1 MSGQAAAHAEAE
13 GDTDSTWPFTIG
25 LGLATLLLGLVVHWS
40 ILIVGA
46 LLLGYGVAGFL
57 RGSRGLRGFEGWML
71 KASPRETVLAGTS
84 LRKVGMWMFLF
95 SEIMFFTGIIGGS
108 LSLRA
113 HTASWPLPGAVLD
126 VPLTALNTF
135 ILICSSMTMVEAL
148 RGAQMGDERRM
159 RAFLLLTMLL
169 GIVFLSIQAREY
181 VLLFFQRGL
190 RPASGLYGATFYL
203 QTGFHGGHVTAGVV
217 ALAFVNLKAHRGGYT
232 KGSHEGVELMG
243 LYWHFIDVV
252 WIFLFTIV
260 YLI

>member
-1 MSGQAAAHAEAE
+1 
-13 GDTDSTWPFTIG
+13 
-25 LGLATLLLGLVVHWS
+25 
-40 ILIVGA
+40 VGA
-46 LLLGYGVAGFL
+46 LVLAYGVVGFL
-57 RGSRGLRGFEGWML
+57 RASKGLRGFEGWML
-71 KASPRETVLAGTS
+71 KASPGETIFAGTS

-95 SEIMFFTGIIGGS
+95 SEVMFFTGIIGGS
-108 LSLRA
+108 LSLRS
-113 HTASWPLPGAVLD
+113 HEGTWPAPGQFLN

-169 GIVFLSIQAREY
+169 GMVFLGIQGREY
-181 VLLFFQRGL
+181 FLLFFQRGL
-190 RPASGLYGATFYL
+190 RPTSSVYGATFYL

-217 ALAFVNLKAHRGGYT
+217 ALAYVNLKAWRGGYP
-232 KGSHEGVELMG
+232 KGSHEGIELMG

-252 WIFLFTIV
+252 WIFLFTLV

>member
-1 MSGQAAAHAEAE
+1 
-13 GDTDSTWPFTIG
+13 

-46 LLLGYGVAGFL
+46 LLLGYGVVGFL
-57 RGSRGLRGFEGWML
+57 RGSKGLRGFEGWML
-71 KASPRETVLAGTS
+71 KASPSETVLAGTS

-113 HTASWPLPGAVLD
+113 HTALWPAPGEVLN

-169 GIVFLSIQAREY
+169 GIVFLGIQAREY
-181 VLLFFQRGL
+181 ILLFFQRGF
-190 RPASGLYGATFYL
+190 RPTTSLYGATFYL

-217 ALAFVNLKAHRGGYT
+217 ALAFVNLKARRGGYT
-232 KGSHEGVELMG
+232 RDSHEGVELMG